1 MKRRKKNILW
11 TLGIL
16 VILLIFFLTW
26 YKLTYSME
34 PAETYE
40 INDEKAPY
48 HVLIATQG
56 SNFKDLLVNQLIIE
70 LETRPVYV
78 RVIDVSAL
86 SQIKEAE
93 WMAIVVLHTWE
104 YARPEQNAKDFIDR
118 IRDRKKLIV
127 LSTSGSGNN
136 LIEGVDG
143 ITSAS
148 RPSEVPIKVNEIMTR
163 VTKLLSPE

>member
-1 MKRRKKNILW
+1 
-11 TLGIL
+11 
-16 VILLIFFLTW
+16 
-26 YKLTYSME
+26 ME

-56 SNFKDLLVNQLIIE
+56 SHFKDLLVNQLIIE

-78 RVIDVSAL
+78 RVIDVSTL
-86 SQIKEAE
+86 PQIKEEE
-93 WMAIVVLHTWE
+93 WMAIIILHTWE
-104 YARPEQNAKDFIDR
+104 YSKPEQNAKVFIDR

-127 LSTSGSGNN
+127 VSTSGSGSDR
-136 LIEGVDG
+136 IEGIDG

-148 RPSEVPIKVNEIMTR
+148 RSTEVPIKVNEIMAR
-163 VTKLLSPE
+163 VTKLLNP